1 MGVVAFDGFLNALRM
16 FADKDSQ
23 YRRERIV
30 SFVADLLLGAVYWLW
45 YSAEIELAGPTA
57 CLWTEIA
64 TGCSAVVL
72 SSILLVIKIL
82 ARRRHV
88 RRGPQNNN
96 VFAANAVSG
105 AGPTGLA
112 DSENVSCNT
121 SSTPLLSSVGDDM
134 GHEEKHSDV
143 LAEVVGGETPDAP
156 PRRRN
161 IARVIA
167 TTTVLAVGGDAAEVG
182 EADASAQVL
191 DTARPH
197 GVPMEAQ
204 LKVAM
209 YDLLDHED
217 RAVLQFSG
225 GESLWI
231 WEHEDARFSDQWYHG
246 WLNGTSGL
254 VPKDFVA

>member
-1 MGVVAFDGFLNALRM
+1 MCF
-16 FADKDSQ
+16 
-23 YRRERIV
+23 
-30 SFVADLLLGAVYWLW
+30 
-45 YSAEIELAGPTA
+45 
-57 CLWTEIA
+57 
-64 TGCSAVVL
+64 VL
-72 SSILLVIKIL
+72 SLRTGTNATNFVLGQT
-82 ARRRHV
+82 
-88 RRGPQNNN
+88 GPQNNN

-225 GESLWI
+225 GERCVFPFAESPFCGVLTFQSSFTL
-231 WEHEDARFSDQWYHG
+231 RG
-246 WLNGTSGL
+246 RL
-254 VPKDFVA
+254 VSVQLVDMGA